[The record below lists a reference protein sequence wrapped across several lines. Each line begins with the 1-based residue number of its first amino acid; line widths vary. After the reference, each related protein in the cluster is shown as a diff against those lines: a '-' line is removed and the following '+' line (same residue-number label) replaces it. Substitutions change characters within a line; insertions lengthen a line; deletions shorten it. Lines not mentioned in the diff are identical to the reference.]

1 MVVFESIVKPLHF
14 LHLLAGLSS
23 VASCVH
29 LLLRLFSKRHD
40 PRLRTH
46 ATVLGATYA
55 ATYLLGA
62 MIYPTCRVR
71 VRAALLDTHYPWATG
86 LFEIKEHAASL
97 VFVPVLAIVVLS
109 RILDPNQAL
118 DRRHLLLTRAL
129 TALVLVVLV
138 FNASAGWYLG
148 TIRSV

>member
-1 MVVFESIVKPLHF
+1 
-14 LHLLAGLSS
+14 
-23 VASCVH
+23 
-29 LLLRLFSKRHD
+29 
-40 PRLRTH
+40 
-46 ATVLGATYA
+46 
-55 ATYLLGA
+55 
-62 MIYPTCRVR
+62 
-71 VRAALLDTHYPWATG
+71 

-97 VFVPVLAIVVLS
+97 VFIPVLAIVVLS